1 MTETDGNGA
10 PAEAPEQTQDDR
22 RRFRR
27 VAVSLP
33 GRYMLEDG
41 SEHACVCID
50 VSVGGVRLRA
60 SQSGAWGSRVIAY
73 IEGLGRIEGYIVR
86 RSPGW
91 FALELRNTARKGERV
106 EERIAW
112 IMGSDGGKRPDRRG
126 LSRQF
131 VRQEVELSTF
141 DGRRYAAQ
149 VTDISKEGAAV
160 LTDAVLEAGERVR
173 LETRRARVVR
183 QFPGGLALQFE
194 NWSEDAHARRA
205 AGAPE
210 PRARRA

>member
-1 MTETDGNGA
+1 MTETDGIGA
-10 PAEAPEQTQDDR
+10 PAEAPEDTRDDR
-22 RRFRR
+22 RRFKR

-60 SQSGAWGSRVIAY
+60 SQSGPWGSRVIAY

-91 FALELRNTARKGERV
+91 FALESRTTPRKGERV

-112 IMGSDGGKRPDRRG
+112 ITGADGKHPDRRG

-131 VRQEVELSTF
+131 VRQDVALSTA
-141 DGRRYAAQ
+141 DGRQFSAQ
-149 VTDISKEGAAV
+149 VTDISKEGAAI
-160 LTDAVLEAGERVR
+160 LTEAVLEAGERVR

-194 NWSEDAHARRA
+194 NWTEDARGRREP
-205 AGAPE
+205 GGPE